1 MDQRK
6 LDDLITQVE
15 NYLECW
21 KQFNQSVV
29 LARSKKFSQDDE
41 NQFLELK
48 SVLTQE
54 LELILASFAE
64 CSSPTKEEV
73 IALVSASPP
82 SAISANKTIRPCAS
96 FENEW
101 HKSISVGSL
110 SSVSSRSNNAGRPQK
125 FPLVQYLRPQKIGPG
140 LGP

>member
-1 MDQRK
+1 MDQQK
-6 LDDLITQVE
+6 LDDLITEVE

-64 CSSPTKEEV
+64 GNSPTKEEV
-73 IALVSASPP
+73 IALVSASP
-82 SAISANKTIRPCAS
+82 SLRYLSEQNDSTLRS
-96 FENEW
+96 MENEW
-101 HKSISVGSL
+101 HKIYIGWQSILGQLKVQQRQVVPKSSL
-110 SSVSSRSNNAGRPQK
+110 WSSIFGRK
-125 FPLVQYLRPQKIGPG
+125 K
-140 LGP
+140 